1 MSRRSNDVIL
11 FHNPIALLT
20 SCISLLNCPVCGCA
34 TLYALEGRQ
43 VGRWRFVD
51 EVFCDCS
58 WPRMFTADDF
68 DPLKRF
74 HPEWTIVSTVSS
86 EDELADFFD
95 NGYFNTDFY
104 GFLWACLADQGLIG
118 STTGEEYE

>member
-11 FHNPIALLT
+11 FHNPIALA

-51 EVFCDCS
+51 EVFLRLLMASHVHC
-58 WPRMFTADDF
+58 R
-68 DPLKRF
+68 RF
-74 HPEWTIVSTVSS
+74 RPAQKISS
-86 EDELADFFD
+86 
-95 NGYFNTDFY
+95 
-104 GFLWACLADQGLIG
+104 
-118 STTGEEYE
+118 

>member
-11 FHNPIALLT
+11 FHNPIALA

-51 EVFCDCS
+51 EVFAIAHGLACS
-58 WPRMFTADDF
+58 LPTISTRSKDFILSGLSYRLFRPKTNWP
-68 DPLKRF
+68 
-74 HPEWTIVSTVSS
+74 I
-86 EDELADFFD
+86 
-95 NGYFNTDFY
+95 
-104 GFLWACLADQGLIG
+104 FL
-118 STTGEEYE
+118 TTGISIPIYMVFCGPVSLIRV